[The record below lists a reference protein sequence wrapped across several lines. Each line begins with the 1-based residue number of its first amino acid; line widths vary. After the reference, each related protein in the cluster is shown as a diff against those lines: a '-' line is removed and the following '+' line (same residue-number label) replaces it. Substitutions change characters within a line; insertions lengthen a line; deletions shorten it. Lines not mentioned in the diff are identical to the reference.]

1 MKHIA
6 VLLLAFAVALPLLG
20 GNGNGS
26 PSGSHYNLNIIG
38 VQKGKNADMT
48 GNQGARIFVPLA
60 GSTQILLCNSSD
72 PNSSCYGMDFTVL
85 DANGTD
91 GKASFA
97 LPEPDPTNSGT
108 SSYSVYARALGKPGG
123 DATMTTCAVDPTTL
137 ETVCSEAVLTMDRSK
152 GKSSFDNVTKYLLY
166 VYADLDAD
174 GILERVPLFSDQ
186 LQDFFWQYD
195 NNHLKLAQLRF
206 YPDVQTTVP

>member
-1 MKHIA
+1 MKQA
-6 VLLLAFAVALPLLG
+6 FVCLVLSTLALPLFAQT
-20 GNGNGS
+20 GNGA
-26 PSGSHYNLNIIG
+26 PSGAHYNLNIIG
-38 VQKGKNADMT
+38 VPKNKTADMT
-48 GNQGARIFVPLA
+48 GDQGARIFVPLV

-72 PNSSCYGMDFTVL
+72 PSSSCSGMNFTVL

-97 LPEPDPTNSGT
+97 LPAPDPNNTGT
-108 SSYSVYARALGKPGG
+108 SSYSVYARALGKPNGS
-123 DATMTTCAVDPTTL
+123 ATMTTCAVDPLTL
-137 ETVCSEAVLTMDRSK
+137 ETICSEAVLTMERST
-152 GKSSFDNVTKYLLY
+152 GKSKFDNVTKYLLY

-195 NNHLKLAQLRF
+195 NQHLKLAQLRF
-206 YPDVQTTVP
+206 YPNVQTTVP

>member
-1 MKHIA
+1 
-6 VLLLAFAVALPLLG
+6 
-20 GNGNGS
+20 
-26 PSGSHYNLNIIG
+26 
-38 VQKGKNADMT
+38 VQKGKTADMT

-85 DANGTD
+85 DANGTN

-97 LPEPDPTNSGT
+97 LPAPDPTNSGT

-123 DATMTTCAVDPTTL
+123 GATMTTCAVDPLTL
-137 ETVCSEAVLTMDRSK
+137 ETVCSEAVLTMSRST
-152 GKSSFDNVTKYLLY
+152 GKSSFDNVTKSLLY
-166 VYADLDAD
+166 VYADIDAD

-195 NNHLKLAQLRF
+195 NNQLKLAQIRF
-206 YPDVQTTVP
+206 YPNVQTTVP